1 MTIRKKI
8 FIIIGILIF
17 GILITNIGLPLR
29 FNSIYAKIDIRLNN
43 IQIVKIDNPILHR
56 KELNRL
62 TEKYGFKYTFISDS
76 ENLSDLQKDGILNY
90 NSVIEK
96 YLGLRNEENW
106 KSKIESKIDSI
117 GKTKIPAIY

>member
-106 KSKIESKIDSI
+106 KSKIESEIDSI